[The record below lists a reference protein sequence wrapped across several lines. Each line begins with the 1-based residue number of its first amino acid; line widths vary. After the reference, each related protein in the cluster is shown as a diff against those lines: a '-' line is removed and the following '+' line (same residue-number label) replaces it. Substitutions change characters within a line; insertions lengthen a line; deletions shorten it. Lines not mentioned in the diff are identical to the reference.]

1 MTFTL
6 IRNANLYA
14 PQPLDMQHL
23 LLGGG
28 RILWIGKETLD
39 LPAPLRSVTE
49 VVDAAGRRTI
59 PGLIDGHVHVTG
71 GGGEAGFR
79 TRVPAVPLSRFT
91 TAGITTVIGLLGTDD
106 VARGPSELLATLY
119 ALREEGLNAY
129 GYAGGY
135 HVPPATLTGSVRGDL
150 VFVEALIGIGE
161 VAISDHR
168 SSQPTLDE
176 LLRIASECH
185 VAGVMTGKAG
195 ILHLHLGDGARG
207 LELVREAW
215 RRASCRARVFNP
227 THVNRR
233 RALFDE
239 AVELARQ
246 GCTVDITA
254 FPVEADE
261 DAYPAAEAL
270 ERYLA
275 SGAPADRVTISS
287 DAGGCLPCFDAD
299 GHVSHMDVGSAGALL
314 ATLREALA
322 RGLSLEA
329 ALPAVTVKSREA
341 PQARS
346 QGNVAAGNDADL
358 VVLDEQGAVHTVLVR
373 GEIHVMNRNCIR
385 ARHVRTRLELH
396 ARSKPTQ
403 CVQAKSLKAKRA
415 AGSFPSAVPRT
426 RRTIAASSRVSSKFP
441 AARMPTSS
449 SSPPRAGCT
458 RPGRA
463 TKRCFASSAQRAS
476 P

>member
-1 MTFTL
+1 MTLLL

-14 PQPLDMQHL
+14 PQPLGIRHL
-23 LLGGG
+23 LIGGG
-28 RILWIGKETLD
+28 RILWIGEEALD
-39 LPAPLRSVTE
+39 LPVPLRTVSQLI
-49 VVDAAGRRTI
+49 DAAGRRTI

-91 TAGITTVIGLLGTDD
+91 TAGITTVVGLLGTDD
-106 VARGPSELLATLY
+106 VARGPGELLATLY

-195 ILHLHLGDGARG
+195 VLHLHLGDGRARPRAG
-207 LELVREAW
+207 PRSVA
-215 RRASCRARVFNP
+215 RRANCRARVFNP

-233 RALFDE
+233 RALFAE
-239 AVELARQ
+239 ALDLARQ
-246 GCTVDITA
+246 GSTVDITA
-254 FPVEADE
+254 FPVAEGE

-275 SGAPADRVTISS
+275 AGAPADRVTISS
-287 DAGGCLPCFDAD
+287 DAGGCLPCFDAE
-299 GHVSHMDVGSAGALL
+299 GRVTHMDVGSSGALL
-314 ATLREALA
+314 ETLREALA
-322 RGLSLEA
+322 RGLPLEA
-329 ALPAVTVKSREA
+329 ALPAFTANPAKLLRL
-341 PQARS
+341 ARKGS
-346 QGNVAAGNDADL
+346 ARRRQRRRPGRARRAGARPIPWC
-358 VVLDEQGAVHTVLVR
+358 VR
-373 GEIHVMNRNCIR
+373 GEIHVI
-385 ARHVRTRLELH
+385 
-396 ARSKPTQ
+396 
-403 CVQAKSLKAKRA
+403 
-415 AGSFPSAVPRT
+415 GSNLR
-426 RRTIAASSRVSSKFP
+426 
-441 AARMPTSS
+441 
-449 SSPPRAGCT
+449 PPRYV
-458 RPGRA
+458 
-463 TKRCFASSAQRAS
+463 
-476 P
+476 